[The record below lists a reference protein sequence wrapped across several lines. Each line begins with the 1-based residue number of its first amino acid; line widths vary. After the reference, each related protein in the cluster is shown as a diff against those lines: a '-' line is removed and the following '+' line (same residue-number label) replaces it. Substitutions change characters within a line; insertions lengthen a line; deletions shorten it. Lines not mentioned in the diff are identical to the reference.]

1 MNNTYPRKNLK
12 KHADEIYSHKLEDP
26 NFGMNRA
33 ELDAFDM
40 LIKGQHYAHTGVYD
54 LFDYSAVEARGRET
68 FPIQIMGQKNS
79 EEPCY
84 QMNRWAYFCA

>member
-1 MNNTYPRKNLK
+1 MNTYPRKNLK

-40 LIKGQHYAHTGVYD
+40 LIGGQHYAHTGVYD
-54 LFDYSAVEARGRET
+54 LFDYSAVEAKGRET

-79 EEPCY
+79 EKPCY